1 MWVALGQCYEAEPL
15 GQLAAAVRCY
25 RRAAAC
31 GDKEGLALHKL
42 VRLRLVLFAR
52 ACCVCALQ
60 CSFACYCEQGLG
72 RRWRVASPHT
82 RTHTQ

>member
-15 GQLAAAVRCY
+15 GQLDAAVRCY

-42 VRLRLVLFAR
+42 VRVGGFFV
-52 ACCVCALQ
+52 VCLCGCHGWALTL
-60 CSFACYCEQGLG
+60 SNLNT
-72 RRWRVASPHT
+72 ST
-82 RTHTQ
+82 RTNTPPSNKTQQKSQ